1 MRKINDLEGRTK
13 KMRGLKIGYVFFAIL
28 GLLLTAS
35 AARAAATGILNTKH
49 NLTATGPGT
58 VKSSTADG
66 AGGPEVCVFCH
77 TPHGS
82 DTTIEAPLWNRAVNT
97 SGYSMYSSPSLD
109 GTIDAQPTGVSVAC
123 LSCHDGTIAFDA
135 LRNLPGSGGFTDTP
149 SKTLGTSAWT
159 FVGGTGT
166 GNKFMPSTAITNLS
180 QDLRNDHPIS
190 IDFASAKSPSSTSG
204 VNDHATGFKDPTGA
218 GDVTNDHYFT
228 NGIKIAKGKVQC
240 NSCHDPHRSDN
251 PTFLR
256 IDNGGL
262 GNQQSAV
269 CLTCHNKDG

>member
-1 MRKINDLEGRTK
+1 
-13 KMRGLKIGYVFFAIL
+13 MRGMKTGYVFLAIL
-28 GLLLTAS
+28 SLLLFAT
-35 AARAAATGILNTKH
+35 AARAQGILSTKH
-49 NLTATGPGT
+49 NLTASGTGT
-58 VKSSTADG
+58 VKSSTPDG

-82 DTTIEAPLWNRAVNT
+82 DTSIEAPLWNRAVNL
-97 SGYSMYSSPSLD
+97 SGYTMYSSPSLD

-135 LRNLPGSGGFTDTP
+135 LRNLPGSGGYTNTP
-149 SKTLGTSAWT
+149 ATTGTSPWT
-159 FVGGTGT
+159 FVGGTGA
-166 GNKFMPSTAITNLS
+166 GNKYMPATAITNLG

-190 IDFASAKSPSSTSG
+190 IDYASAKSPSSTSG
-204 VNDHATGFKDPTGA
+204 VNDHDTGFKSPGTISTTVDT
-218 GDVTNDHYFT
+218 YFA
-228 NGIKIAKGKVQC
+228 NGIKLSAGKVQC

-256 IDNGGL
+256 INNSGA

-269 CLTCHNKDG
+269 CLTCHKKDG